1 MMIPPFA
8 MPTKQ
13 SNVIQFNVP
22 TVQVCID
29 YADLS
34 PDIEQEIATGYL
46 DRLNSAYDGSDKS
59 MSSLYW
65 TMQDRKAAL
74 YWIFLYVSDDTV
86 MSTAYKC
93 RCGETHN
100 IELDLQDL
108 AEQVTIGEIKKTEV
122 YRTSGDIDFYIT
134 PLFGWAEQ
142 YLEEMRLHIDG
153 EATVQQKADIKVMC
167 TLLQV
172 LPIEATK
179 KSPQELID
187 HLIEL
192 KEKITISDYKQ
203 LSIDIQKYNKKH
215 SFGLQ
220 LNVNSVG
227 EVELLAPVFDC
238 TNENKEVSANIQTRL
253 RIPFRS
259 YDYITKI

>member
-13 SNVIQFNVP
+13 SNVILFDVP

-29 YADLS
+29 YAELS
-34 PDIEQEIATGYL
+34 PDMEQEIATGYL
-46 DRLNSAYDGSDKS
+46 DRLNSAYDGSDPS
-59 MSSLYW
+59 ASSLYW

-93 RCGETHN
+93 RCDETHAV
-100 IELDLQDL
+100 EFDLQDL
-108 AEQVTIGEIKKTEV
+108 AEQVTIGEINKTEV
-122 YRTSGDIDFYIT
+122 YRTSDDIDFYIT

-142 YLEEMRLHIDG
+142 HLEEMRLHIDG
-153 EATVQQKADIKVMC
+153 EATAQQKAEIKVMRA
-167 TLLQV
+167 LLQV
-172 LPIEATK
+172 LPVEATD
-179 KSPQELID
+179 KSPKELID

-192 KEKITISDYKQ
+192 KERITIADYKK
-203 LSIDIQKYNKKH
+203 LSNNIQTYNKKH

-238 TNENKEVSANIQTRL
+238 TNENEEVRANIKTRL